1 MFLKDHLKD
10 TYQKAS
16 FDNNHLM
23 LENIINVWAHRFGP
37 ESLNQLFV
45 KNQNQFKLTEEDQAE
60 VSQNQ
65 INLELIE
72 EDQAEANQNQIN
84 LELIEEDQAE
94 ANQNQINLE
103 LIEEDQA
110 EANQNQINLE
120 LLKNVQYEEEIEFKP
135 KETKT
140 PNNTETIDKD
150 IYGSYKNESEY
161 KDTEELPLP
170 NIKNLRKW
178 INNEKK
184 AS

>member
-16 FDNNHLM
+16 FDKNHLM

-37 ESLNQLFV
+37 ESLNELFV
-45 KNQNQFKLTEEDQAE
+45 KNQDQFKLTEEDQAE
-60 VSQNQ
+60 ASQNQ

-72 EDQAEANQNQIN
+72 EDQP
-84 LELIEEDQAE
+84 
-94 ANQNQINLE
+94 
-103 LIEEDQA
+103 

>member
-37 ESLNQLFV
+37 ESLNELFV
-45 KNQNQFKLTEEDQAE
+45 KNQDQFKLTEEDQAE
-60 VSQNQ
+60 VS
-65 INLELIE
+65 
-72 EDQAEANQNQIN
+72 
-84 LELIEEDQAE
+84 
-94 ANQNQINLE
+94 
-103 LIEEDQA
+103 
-110 EANQNQINLE
+110 QNQINLE

>member
-37 ESLNQLFV
+37 ESLNELFV
-45 KNQNQFKLTEEDQAE
+45 KNQDQFKLTEEDQAE
-60 VSQNQ
+60 AS
-65 INLELIE
+65 
-72 EDQAEANQNQIN
+72 
-84 LELIEEDQAE
+84 
-94 ANQNQINLE
+94 
-103 LIEEDQA
+103 
-110 EANQNQINLE
+110 QNQINLE

-135 KETKT
+135 KETKKS
-140 PNNTETIDKD
+140 NNTEIINKD

-161 KDTEELPLP
+161 KDKEELPLP

-178 INNEKK
+178 INNENK

>member
-37 ESLNQLFV
+37 ESLNELFV
-45 KNQNQFKLTEEDQAE
+45 KNQDQFKLT
-60 VSQNQ
+60 
-65 INLELIE
+65 
-72 EDQAEANQNQIN
+72 
-84 LELIEEDQAE
+84 
-94 ANQNQINLE
+94 
-103 LIEEDQA
+103 EEDQA

-135 KETKT
+135 KETKQS
-140 PNNTETIDKD
+140 NNTEIIDRD

>member
-37 ESLNQLFV
+37 ESLNELFV
-45 KNQNQFKLTEEDQAE
+45 KNQDQFKLTEKDQAE
-60 VSQNQ
+60 ESQNQ

-72 EDQAEANQNQIN
+72 EDQAEVSQNQIN
-84 LELIEEDQAE
+84 MELIEEDQAE
-94 ANQNQINLE
+94 VNQNQINM
-103 LIEEDQA
+103 
-110 EANQNQINLE
+110 E
-120 LLKNVQYEEEIEFKP
+120 LLKNVQYEEEIEFKS

-140 PNNTETIDKD
+140 PNNTETTDKD

>member
-37 ESLNQLFV
+37 ESLNELFV
-45 KNQNQFKLTEEDQAE
+45 KNQDQFK
-60 VSQNQ
+60 
-65 INLELIE
+65 LIE
-72 EDQAEANQNQIN
+72 EDQAETSHNQIN
-84 LELIEEDQAE
+84 LELTEEDQV
-94 ANQNQINLE
+94 
-103 LIEEDQA
+103 

-140 PNNTETIDKD
+140 PNNTKTIDKD

-161 KDTEELPLP
+161 RDTEELPLP

>member
-37 ESLNQLFV
+37 ESLNELFV
-45 KNQNQFKLTEEDQAE
+45 KNQDQFKLTEEDQAE
-60 VSQNQ
+60 
-65 INLELIE
+65 E
-72 EDQAEANQNQIN
+72 
-84 LELIEEDQAE
+84 
-94 ANQNQINLE
+94 
-103 LIEEDQA
+103 
-110 EANQNQINLE
+110 NQNQINLE

>member
-37 ESLNQLFV
+37 ESLNELFV
-45 KNQNQFKLTEEDQAE
+45 KNQDQFQLIEEDQAE
-60 VSQNQ
+60 TIQNQ
-65 INLELIE
+65 INLELKE
-72 EDQAEANQNQIN
+72 EEQVEANQNQIN
-84 LELIEEDQAE
+84 LELF
-94 ANQNQINLE
+94 
-103 LIEEDQA
+103 
-110 EANQNQINLE
+110 
-120 LLKNVQYEEEIEFKP
+120 KNVQYEKEIEFKP

>member
-37 ESLNQLFV
+37 ESLNELFV
-45 KNQNQFKLTEEDQAE
+45 KNQDQFKLTEEDQ
-60 VSQNQ
+60 V
-65 INLELIE
+65 
-72 EDQAEANQNQIN
+72 
-84 LELIEEDQAE
+84 
-94 ANQNQINLE
+94 
-103 LIEEDQA
+103 

-120 LLKNVQYEEEIEFKP
+120 LLKNVEYEEEIEFKS
-135 KETKT
+135 KETKKS
-140 PNNTETIDKD
+140 NNTEIIDKD

>member
-37 ESLNQLFV
+37 ESLNELFI
-45 KNQNQFKLTEEDQAE
+45 KNQIKM
-60 VSQNQ
+60 
-65 INLELIE
+65 ELIE
-72 EDQAEANQNQIN
+72 EDQAEV
-84 LELIEEDQAE
+84 
-94 ANQNQINLE
+94 
-103 LIEEDQA
+103 
-110 EANQNQINLE
+110 NQNQINLE

>member
-37 ESLNQLFV
+37 ESLNELFV
-45 KNQNQFKLTEEDQAE
+45 KNQDQFKLIEEDQAKTGKNQINLELTEEDQAE
-60 VSQNQ
+60 TSQNQ
-65 INLELIE
+65 N
-72 EDQAEANQNQIN
+72 
-84 LELIEEDQAE
+84 
-94 ANQNQINLE
+94 
-103 LIEEDQA
+103 
-110 EANQNQINLE
+110 NLE

-135 KETKT
+135 KETKKS
-140 PNNTETIDKD
+140 NNIEIIDKD

>member
-37 ESLNQLFV
+37 ESLNELFV
-45 KNQNQFKLTEEDQAE
+45 KNQDQFKLTEEDQAE
-60 VSQNQ
+60 AS
-65 INLELIE
+65 
-72 EDQAEANQNQIN
+72 
-84 LELIEEDQAE
+84 
-94 ANQNQINLE
+94 
-103 LIEEDQA
+103 
-110 EANQNQINLE
+110 QNQINLE

-135 KETKT
+135 KETKKS
-140 PNNTETIDKD
+140 NNTEIIDKD

>member
-37 ESLNQLFV
+37 ESLNELFV
-45 KNQNQFKLTEEDQAE
+45 KNQDQFKLTEEDQAE
-60 VSQNQ
+60 ASQNK
-65 INLELIE
+65 
-72 EDQAEANQNQIN
+72 
-84 LELIEEDQAE
+84 
-94 ANQNQINLE
+94 
-103 LIEEDQA
+103 
-110 EANQNQINLE
+110 INLE

-140 PNNTETIDKD
+140 PNNTETSDKD

>member
-37 ESLNQLFV
+37 ESLNELFI
-45 KNQNQFKLTEEDQAE
+45 KNQDQFKLTEEDQAE
-60 VSQNQ
+60 
-65 INLELIE
+65 E
-72 EDQAEANQNQIN
+72 
-84 LELIEEDQAE
+84 
-94 ANQNQINLE
+94 
-103 LIEEDQA
+103 
-110 EANQNQINLE
+110 NQNQINLE
-120 LLKNVQYEEEIEFKP
+120 LLKNVQYKEEIEFKP

-140 PNNTETIDKD
+140 QNNTETIDKD
-150 IYGSYKNESEY
+150 IYGSYKIESEY

-178 INNEKK
+178 INKEKK

>member
-37 ESLNQLFV
+37 ESLNELFV
-45 KNQNQFKLTEEDQAE
+45 KNQDQFKLTEEDQAE
-60 VSQNQ
+60 AS
-65 INLELIE
+65 
-72 EDQAEANQNQIN
+72 
-84 LELIEEDQAE
+84 
-94 ANQNQINLE
+94 
-103 LIEEDQA
+103 
-110 EANQNQINLE
+110 QNQINLE
-120 LLKNVQYEEEIEFKP
+120 LLKNVQYKEEIEFKP

-140 PNNTETIDKD
+140 QNNTETIDKD

>member
-37 ESLNQLFV
+37 ESLNELFV
-45 KNQNQFKLTEEDQAE
+45 KNQDQFKLTEEDK
-60 VSQNQ
+60 
-65 INLELIE
+65 
-72 EDQAEANQNQIN
+72 AEAS
-84 LELIEEDQAE
+84 
-94 ANQNQINLE
+94 QNQINLE

-135 KETKT
+135 KETKI

-161 KDTEELPLP
+161 KDKEELPLP

>member
-37 ESLNQLFV
+37 ESLNELFV
-45 KNQNQFKLTEEDQAE
+45 KNQDQFKLTEEDQAE
-60 VSQNQ
+60 
-65 INLELIE
+65 E
-72 EDQAEANQNQIN
+72 
-84 LELIEEDQAE
+84 
-94 ANQNQINLE
+94 
-103 LIEEDQA
+103 
-110 EANQNQINLE
+110 NQNQINLE

-140 PNNTETIDKD
+140 QNNTETIDKD
-150 IYGSYKNESEY
+150 IYGSYKIESEY

-178 INNEKK
+178 INKEKK

>member
-16 FDNNHLM
+16 FDKNHLM

-37 ESLNQLFV
+37 ESLNELFV
-45 KNQNQFKLTEEDQAE
+45 KNQDQFKLTEEDQAE
-60 VSQNQ
+60 AS
-65 INLELIE
+65 
-72 EDQAEANQNQIN
+72 
-84 LELIEEDQAE
+84 
-94 ANQNQINLE
+94 QNQINLE

-150 IYGSYKNESEY
+150 IYGSYKNESKY

>member
-16 FDNNHLM
+16 FDKNHLM

-37 ESLNQLFV
+37 ESLNELFV
-45 KNQNQFKLTEEDQAE
+45 KNQDEFK
-60 VSQNQ
+60 
-65 INLELIE
+65 LIE
-72 EDQAEANQNQIN
+72 EDQTEASQNKIN
-84 LELIEEDQAE
+84 LA
-94 ANQNQINLE
+94 
-103 LIEEDQA
+103 
-110 EANQNQINLE
+110 

-140 PNNTETIDKD
+140 PNNSGTIDKD

>member
-1 MFLKDHLKD
+1 MSLKDHLKD
-10 TYQKAS
+10 TYQKES

-37 ESLNQLFV
+37 ESLNELFV
-45 KNQNQFKLTEEDQAE
+45 KNQDQFKLT
-60 VSQNQ
+60 
-65 INLELIE
+65 
-72 EDQAEANQNQIN
+72 
-84 LELIEEDQAE
+84 
-94 ANQNQINLE
+94 
-103 LIEEDQA
+103 EEDQA

-120 LLKNVQYEEEIEFKP
+120 LLKNVQYKEEIEFKP

-140 PNNTETIDKD
+140 QNNTETIDKD

-161 KDTEELPLP
+161 KDTKELPLP

>member
-16 FDNNHLM
+16 FDKNHLM

-37 ESLNQLFV
+37 ESLNELFV
-45 KNQNQFKLTEEDQAE
+45 KNQDQFKLT
-60 VSQNQ
+60 
-65 INLELIE
+65 
-72 EDQAEANQNQIN
+72 
-84 LELIEEDQAE
+84 EEDQAE

-140 PNNTETIDKD
+140 PNNTEIIDKD

>member
-37 ESLNQLFV
+37 ESLNELFV
-45 KNQNQFKLTEEDQAE
+45 KNQDQFKLTEKDQAEESQNQINFELIEEDQAE

-65 INLELIE
+65 INMELIE
-72 EDQAEANQNQIN
+72 EDQAEVNQNQIN
-84 LELIEEDQAE
+84 M
-94 ANQNQINLE
+94 
-103 LIEEDQA
+103 
-110 EANQNQINLE
+110 E
-120 LLKNVQYEEEIEFKP
+120 LLKNVQYEEEIEFKS

-140 PNNTETIDKD
+140 PNNTETTDKD

>member
-16 FDNNHLM
+16 FDKNHLM

-37 ESLNQLFV
+37 ESLNELFV
-45 KNQNQFKLTEEDQAE
+45 KNQDQFKLTEEDQAE
-60 VSQNQ
+60 AS
-65 INLELIE
+65 
-72 EDQAEANQNQIN
+72 
-84 LELIEEDQAE
+84 
-94 ANQNQINLE
+94 
-103 LIEEDQA
+103 
-110 EANQNQINLE
+110 QNQINLE

-140 PNNTETIDKD
+140 QNNTETIDKD
-150 IYGSYKNESEY
+150 IYGSYKIESEY

-178 INNEKK
+178 INKEKK

>member
-37 ESLNQLFV
+37 ESLNELFV
-45 KNQNQFKLTEEDQAE
+45 KNQDQFKLTEEDQAE
-60 VSQNQ
+60 AS
-65 INLELIE
+65 
-72 EDQAEANQNQIN
+72 
-84 LELIEEDQAE
+84 
-94 ANQNQINLE
+94 
-103 LIEEDQA
+103 
-110 EANQNQINLE
+110 QNQINLE

-140 PNNTETIDKD
+140 PNNTKTIDKD

>member
-37 ESLNQLFV
+37 ESLNELFV
-45 KNQNQFKLTEEDQAE
+45 KNQDQFKLTEEDQAE
-60 VSQNQ
+60 AS
-65 INLELIE
+65 
-72 EDQAEANQNQIN
+72 
-84 LELIEEDQAE
+84 
-94 ANQNQINLE
+94 
-103 LIEEDQA
+103 
-110 EANQNQINLE
+110 QNQINLE

-184 AS
+184 VS

>member
-1 MFLKDHLKD
+1 MSLKDHLKD
-10 TYQKAS
+10 TYQKES

-37 ESLNQLFV
+37 ESLNELFV
-45 KNQNQFKLTEEDQAE
+45 KNQDQFKLTEEDQVE
-60 VSQNQ
+60 V
-65 INLELIE
+65 
-72 EDQAEANQNQIN
+72 
-84 LELIEEDQAE
+84 
-94 ANQNQINLE
+94 
-103 LIEEDQA
+103 
-110 EANQNQINLE
+110 NQNQINLE

-135 KETKT
+135 KETKI
-140 PNNTETIDKD
+140 PNNTEIIDKD

>member
-37 ESLNQLFV
+37 ESLNELFV
-45 KNQNQFKLTEEDQAE
+45 KNQDQFKLTEEDQAE
-60 VSQNQ
+60 SSQNQ

-72 EDQAEANQNQIN
+72 EDQVEAK
-84 LELIEEDQAE
+84 
-94 ANQNQINLE
+94 
-103 LIEEDQA
+103 
-110 EANQNQINLE
+110 QNQINLE

-150 IYGSYKNESEY
+150 IYGSYKNVSEY
-161 KDTEELPLP
+161 NDTEELPLP

-178 INNEKK
+178 INYEKK

>member
-37 ESLNQLFV
+37 ESLNELFI
-45 KNQNQFKLTEEDQAE
+45 KNQNQFKLTEEDQAKA
-60 VSQNQ
+60 SQNQ
-65 INLELIE
+65 IYLELIK
-72 EDQAEANQNQIN
+72 EDQAKAS
-84 LELIEEDQAE
+84 
-94 ANQNQINLE
+94 QNQINLE

-120 LLKNVQYEEEIEFKP
+120 LLKNVQDEEEIEFKA

-140 PNNTETIDKD
+140 PNDTETINKD

-161 KDTEELPLP
+161 KYTEELPLP

>member
-37 ESLNQLFV
+37 ESLNELFV
-45 KNQNQFKLTEEDQAE
+45 KNQDQFKLTEEDQAE
-60 VSQNQ
+60 A
-65 INLELIE
+65 I
-72 EDQAEANQNQIN
+72 
-84 LELIEEDQAE
+84 
-94 ANQNQINLE
+94 
-103 LIEEDQA
+103 
-110 EANQNQINLE
+110 QNQINLE

>member
-16 FDNNHLM
+16 FDKNHLM

-37 ESLNQLFV
+37 ESLNELFV
-45 KNQNQFKLTEEDQAE
+45 KNQDQFKLTEKDQAE
-60 VSQNQ
+60 S
-65 INLELIE
+65 I
-72 EDQAEANQNQIN
+72 
-84 LELIEEDQAE
+84 
-94 ANQNQINLE
+94 QNQINLE

-150 IYGSYKNESEY
+150 IYGSYKNEIEY